1 MSKKS
6 INKKYIYNKSITNNE
21 SIISNKNKSNTDNES
36 NTDNI
41 TNKNKSNIDN
51 ESDAN
56 NESKLINIEYFYIK
70 HVDSNKIFTLPQ
82 SIIQTIGIFGNI
94 FLKDFKKIDYNKKFT
109 KHENLDIGINQN
121 EPLIIIPEIIE
132 LQSINKKPFKINLK
146 CNIIFEIIMDW
157 IELWKD
163 NYQESNYYINKPI
176 LCTDHFMIFKNK
188 DIDFFDKINDY
199 SNRYWN
205 KYKFTYEKNYF
216 KVDEFK
222 NNFNTYFEK
231 IKPIY
236 KKIKF
241 LCIFIETLNSYYD
254 MPILLDKVITYM
266 CILIKK
272 LSMEEYDLLN
282 KLIKIEQN
290 DIDDD

>member
-1 MSKKS
+1 MSKI
-6 INKKYIYNKSITNNE
+6 INKKYIHNTSNININTNIE
-21 SIISNKNKSNTDNES
+21 
-36 NTDNI
+36 
-41 TNKNKSNIDN
+41 TNKNKSNIDSEN
-51 ESDAN
+51 NTNISNIN
-56 NESKLINIEYFYIK
+56 NESKTIDIEYFYIK
-70 HVDSNKIFTLPQ
+70 HIDSNKIFALPQ

-121 EPLIIIPEIIE
+121 EPLIIVPEIIE
-132 LQSINKKPFKINLK
+132 LQSINKKTFKINLK

-157 IELWKD
+157 IELWKN

-176 LCTDHFMIFKNK
+176 LCTDYFMIFKNK
-188 DIDFFDKINDY
+188 DIDFFDKINEY
-199 SNRYWN
+199 SNGYWN

-216 KVDEFK
+216 KIDEFK

-231 IKPIY
+231 IKPLY

-290 DIDDD
+290 DIDND